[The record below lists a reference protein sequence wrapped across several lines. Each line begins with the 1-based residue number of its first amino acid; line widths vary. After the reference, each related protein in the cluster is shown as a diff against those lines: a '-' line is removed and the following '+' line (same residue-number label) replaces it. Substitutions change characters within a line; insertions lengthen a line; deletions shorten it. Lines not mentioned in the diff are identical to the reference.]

1 MPDETPPGPAAPDEP
16 AAPDGAQ
23 IERDIGDAIA
33 GVLARHERGFVLNWI
48 ALIESAAPDGTRG
61 LWTFTHADIQAWATA
76 GLLTHALHLQ
86 QAQTAVL
93 AGDLDDE

>member
-33 GVLARHERGFVLNWI
+33 GVLA
-48 ALIESAAPDGTRG
+48 
-61 LWTFTHADIQAWATA
+61 
-76 GLLTHALHLQ
+76 LH
-86 QAQTAVL
+86 
-93 AGDLDDE
+93 